1 MTNVQVAP
9 LKASFMIIAIVGFFI
24 SVYMVADLWPQMAF
38 AFATVF
44 VLMFIAS
51 LIAMTKAPVGKY

>member
-1 MTNVQVAP
+1 
-9 LKASFMIIAIVGFFI
+9 MIIAIGGFFI